1 MNRKYRS
8 FRFSYNQ
15 QHTVSGFLTR
25 SSRALQLQWLPSILS
40 TSDIPQLTWIFST
53 RAYLHC
59 NYLCDLSIVICLVP
73 RKKLFCSNTLTLS
86 FDLIRSYYCC
96 TPVSTRTIWARTST
110 SLKINWIN
118 IWIRTSYVWLASRA
132 SCFLELSAD
141 FRHRCRA
148 TLQTTNLPCIYYAN
162 MNESNSLNHSKSFR
176 LDLMQYHISWISTSF
191 LLDDASFFFYTT
203 NNCTTLLL
211 HRYYHFMQH
220 TSHEVIST
228 SMHQEIPCDMIYD
241 IIRHIST
248 AYLPRAKLI
257 SYIHSTRRSDTRD
270 LILSHL
276 HFFFRTF
283 NR

>member
-1 MNRKYRS
+1 MRSIHSNMSSTTQKTLLLKYIDALVRS
-8 FRFSYNQ
+8 HQELLLLY
-15 QHTVSGFLTR
+15 
-25 SSRALQLQWLPSILS
+25 SRI
-40 TSDIPQLTWIFST
+40 
-53 RAYLHC
+53 Y
-59 NYLCDLSIVICLVP
+59 
-73 RKKLFCSNTLTLS
+73 
-86 FDLIRSYYCC
+86 SYYL
-96 TPVSTRTIWARTST
+96 SKDFHL

-118 IWIRTSYVWLASRA
+118 IWIRTSCVWLASRA

-162 MNESNSLNHSKSFR
+162 MNESNSLNHSNSFL
-176 LDLMQYHISWISTSF
+176 LDLMQYHISWISTSY
-191 LLDDASFFFYTT
+191 LLDDASFCYTT